1 MENVTRIPV
10 KKDSMLI
17 QGVAF
22 FDALRLRG
30 KDAALIVP
38 DRFTV
43 DMVKGILGNDQP
55 VFACDRDA
63 RKWIT
68 GRSYSVYVI
77 VDEARVIGCIS
88 QELPGEG
95 NPISL
100 LASRQ
105 KVYDSHHI
113 YAFTESKPRKKD
125 GATVVAA
132 DPAPNFLG
140 PSPVLSKSRALR
152 AACFP

>member
-10 KKDSMLI
+10 KKASMLI

-38 DRFTV
+38 DHFTV
-43 DMVKGILGNDQP
+43 DMVKEMLGNDQP
-55 VFACDRDA
+55 VYACDHNA

-68 GRSYSVYVI
+68 GRAYSVYVI
-77 VDEARVIGCIS
+77 VDEARFIGCVS
-88 QELPGEG
+88 QAMPGEG

-100 LASRQ
+100 LALRQ

-113 YAFTESKPRKKD
+113 YAFTESKPRRQD

-132 DPAPNFLG
+132 DPAKNFLG
-140 PSPVLSKSRALR
+140 PSPNHPKSRALR